1 MTSVT
6 RLIGGVTPAD
16 GADPRTFPAI
26 WNATADIIEA
36 NETAADDK
44 APLLLVEN
52 VQTDD
57 YTFDLSDSAR
67 VVAVNSANAK
77 TVTIPPN
84 SSVEF
89 PVGTVVNVYRAGAG
103 DVSVV
108 GGSGV
113 TVRNAGDVSDQFGEV
128 SCRKR
133 AADEWVLVGQVS

>member
-57 YTFDLSDSAR
+57 YTLDLSDSAK
-67 VVAVNSANAK
+67 VVAVNSANDK
-77 TVTIPPN
+77 TVTVPPN
-84 SSVEF
+84 SAVAF
-89 PVGTVVNVYRAGAG
+89 DVGTVVNVYRAGAG
-103 DVSVV
+103 AVTVAA
-108 GGSGV
+108 GAGV
-113 TVRNAGDVSDQFGEV
+113 TVRNAGDISDQFGEV

-133 AADEWVLVGQVS
+133 ATDEWVLVGQVS